1 MEKYV
6 SECSDRNVEIDC
18 KETFSKF
25 ALDAIATSAFG
36 IEVDTFAEPN
46 SVFKKMVNELERT
59 SESQAG
65 SKWETFKLF
74 LSFIVPISKYFFDV
88 EQISSK
94 AMRYF
99 QNVLLKT
106 IEMRRN
112 GSVKRNDIIDLVI
125 EQQKARESK
134 SRNTGETED
143 IEDDYDKAAS
153 INMSDVE
160 KVDINMD
167 ETLVSNAFLIFVA
180 ALDTSSSTLTFA
192 VHFLLKFPHFQDKI
206 RDEITEVIGDD
217 DNITFEQIQNLKYTE
232 RFLLETL
239 RNAHPFEQ
247 ILERECTKD
256 YLIPGTNYT
265 VRKGEVVNFTLLY
278 EKTKNNPENLS
289 FYNAGEFDPEN
300 FNPSNNPDSFAFFA
314 FGQGPR
320 NCVGRR
326 YAMLA
331 MKLALVHVLRNHNI
345 IKSKNTKED
354 LKIFKFIAG
363 PPVSRAEVPFYAKKI

>member
-6 SECSDRNVEIDC
+6 SECSDRNLEIDC

-65 SKWETFKLF
+65 SKWETFKLL

-134 SRNTGETED
+134 SKNSGETED

-180 ALDTSSSTLTFA
+180 ALETSSSTLTFA

-232 RFLLETL
+232 RFLLET
-239 RNAHPFEQ
+239 
-247 ILERECTKD
+247 
-256 YLIPGTNYT
+256 
-265 VRKGEVVNFTLLY
+265 
-278 EKTKNNPENLS
+278 S
-289 FYNAGEFDPEN
+289 
-300 FNPSNNPDSFAFFA
+300 
-314 FGQGPR
+314 
-320 NCVGRR
+320 
-326 YAMLA
+326 
-331 MKLALVHVLRNHNI
+331 
-345 IKSKNTKED
+345 
-354 LKIFKFIAG
+354 
-363 PPVSRAEVPFYAKKI
+363 